1 MPRGLISDEKGIDKF
16 GEGGGGICTR
26 QGDFL
31 GPRTQ
36 ILEKNTW
43 NFRRF
48 FSSPLFFYEC
58 SPYQKVT
65 GRSMDTRL
73 DRTIFKKKIKNT
85 FRERAKAYWEVTLH
99 MKSHQSESETHLIH
113 SGLVMA
119 IYLGGALQCSQ

>member
-48 FSSPLFFYEC
+48 FSSPLFFMNAAPTKK
-58 SPYQKVT
+58 SPGGV
-65 GRSMDTRL
+65 
-73 DRTIFKKKIKNT
+73 
-85 FRERAKAYWEVTLH
+85 W
-99 MKSHQSESETHLIH
+99 TH
-113 SGLVMA
+113 G
-119 IYLGGALQCSQ
+119 